1 MMIRTLLF
9 TIVILLVNPFISHA
23 DSIVY
28 DALPVKAKAGDGIT
42 VLLQRYK
49 LIENSDNLK
58 RFYELNGL
66 NKSSLLI
73 KDKSYKLPITV
84 YKYDQKSIRSTIGQ
98 NNWEKAIRIKE
109 YNEWLQSKGLRQTHF
124 TDSKLLWVPYHEL
137 SDSPVKIDTE
147 PEIIAKSKTPSPKK
161 SNAKHTNKLFGKAY
175 EEVELIDNSLKGRVY
190 YLVSG
195 HGGID
200 PGAVC
205 TECEAELCEDEYAY
219 DVTLRLARQLM
230 MHGATI
236 EIVVQDPNDGI
247 RDGEYLACDNGEVLA
262 NGESLRTRKQLV
274 RLNRRAGYVNS
285 MYRKHQ
291 KAGVKEQLLVSIHV
305 DSRTDNK
312 RQDVF
317 FNYNPISNSSKKL
330 ATDLMQ
336 TFEEKYNHYQKG
348 RNYRG
353 YINGRN
359 LHVLRVTQPKAVL
372 IELANIKNKSDHK
385 RILLASNREALA
397 KWIFEGITKRVI
409 NHKLDQVVASS

>member
-1 MMIRTLLF
+1 MMIRTLIF
-9 TIVILLVNPFISHA
+9 TIVILLSTPLISHA

-49 LIENSDNLK
+49 LIQNSDNLE

-73 KDKSYKLPITV
+73 RDKTYKLPITV
-84 YKYDQKSIRSTIGQ
+84 YKYNQKSIRSTIGLD
-98 NNWEKAIRIKE
+98 NWEKAVRIKE
-109 YNEWLQSKGLRQTHF
+109 YNEWLHSKGLRQTHF
-124 TDSKLLWVPYHEL
+124 TESKLLWVPYHEL
-137 SDSPVKIDTE
+137 IDAPNTDGLNIQE
-147 PEIIAKSKTPSPKK
+147 VAEIETSSIKRV
-161 SNAKHTNKLFGKAY
+161 HKLFGKSY
-175 EEVELIDNSLKGRVY
+175 QEIEIIDNSLNGRVY

-205 TECEAELCEDEYAY
+205 TECESELCEDEYAY

-230 MHGATI
+230 KHGATV
-236 EIVVQDPNDGI
+236 EIVVEDPNDGI
-247 RDGEYLACDNGEVLA
+247 RDGEHLSCDNDEILA
-262 NGESLRTRKQLV
+262 NGENLRTRKHLV
-274 RLNRRAGYVNS
+274 RLNRRAAYVNS
-285 MYRKHQ
+285 TFRKYA
-291 KAGVKEQLLVSIHV
+291 KAGVKEQLLISIHV

-317 FNYNPISNSSKKL
+317 FNHHPISSSSKKL
-330 ATDLMQ
+330 ATDLMT
-336 TFEEKYNHYQKG
+336 TFEEKYNQYQKG

-353 YINGRN
+353 YIHERN

-372 IELANIKNKSDHK
+372 IELANIKNKADHK
-385 RILLASNREALA
+385 RILLSSNREALA

-409 NHKLDQVVASS
+409 NHHSDQVVASS

>member
-1 MMIRTLLF
+1 MMIRTLIF
-9 TIVILLVNPFISHA
+9 TIVVFLTTPFISHA
-23 DSIVY
+23 GSIVY

-49 LIENSDNLK
+49 LIKNSDNIK

-73 KDKSYKLPITV
+73 KDKTYKLPITV
-84 YKYDQKSIRSTIGQ
+84 YKYNQKSIRSTIGLD
-98 NNWEKAIRIKE
+98 NWEKAVRIKE

-124 TDSKLLWVPYHEL
+124 TKSKLLWVPYHEL
-137 SDSPVKIDTE
+137 IDNPDPAVQNVQEVAEQKHKNTST
-147 PEIIAKSKTPSPKK
+147 KSV
-161 SNAKHTNKLFGKAY
+161 NKLFGKTY
-175 EEVELIDNSLKGRVY
+175 EEVEIIDNSLTGRVY

-205 TECEAELCEDEYAY
+205 KECEDELCEDEYAY
-219 DVTLRLARQLM
+219 DVTLRLARHLM
-230 MHGATI
+230 KYGATV

-247 RDGEYLACDNGEVLA
+247 RDGEYLACDNGEILA
-262 NGESLRTRKQLV
+262 NGENLKTRKQLV
-274 RLNRRAGYVNS
+274 RLNRRAAYVNS
-285 MYRKHQ
+285 TFRKHA

-317 FNYNPISNSSKKL
+317 FNHHPISSASKKL
-330 ATDLMQ
+330 ATDLMT
-336 TFEEKYNHYQKG
+336 TFEEKYNQHQKG

-353 YINGRN
+353 YIHERN

-372 IELANIKNKSDHK
+372 IELANIKNKADHK
-385 RILLASNREALA
+385 RILLSSNREALA

-409 NHKLDQVVASS
+409 NHHSDQVVASS

>member
-1 MMIRTLLF
+1 MMIRTLLLS
-9 TIVILLVNPFISHA
+9 IVILLFTPFVGHA

-49 LIENSDNLK
+49 LIQNSDNLK
-58 RFYELNGL
+58 RFYDLNKL

-73 KDKSYKLPITV
+73 RDKTYKLPITV
-84 YKYDQKSIRSTIGQ
+84 YKYNEKSIRSTIGLD
-98 NNWEKAIRIKE
+98 NWEKAVRIKE
-109 YNEWLQSKGLRQTHF
+109 YNEWLLRKGLRQTHF
-124 TDSKLLWVPYHEL
+124 TDSKLLWVPHHEL
-137 SDSPVKIDTE
+137 DDMPVVESE
-147 PEIIAKSKTPSPKK
+147 PDVHEVAKTKPKSTK
-161 SNAKHTNKLFGKAY
+161 QINKLFGKKY
-175 EEVELIDNSLKGRVY
+175 QEVEKLDNSLNGRVY

-195 HGGID
+195 HGGVD

-205 TECEAELCEDEYAY
+205 SECESELCEDEYAY

-230 MHGATI
+230 QHGAI
-236 EIVVQDPNDGI
+236 VEIVVQDQNDGI
-247 RDGEYLACDNGEVLA
+247 RDGEYLPCDNDEILA
-262 NGESLRTRKQLV
+262 NGENLRTRKQLV
-274 RLNRRAGYVNS
+274 RLNRRAAYVNS
-285 MYRKHQ
+285 AYRKHRTT
-291 KAGVKEQLLVSIHV
+291 GVKEQLLVSIHV

-317 FNYNPISNSSKKL
+317 FNYHPISNSSRQL
-330 ATDLMQ
+330 ATDLMT
-336 TFEEKYNHYQKG
+336 TFEEKYNQYQKG

-353 YINGRN
+353 YINERN

-372 IELANIKNKSDHK
+372 IELANIKNKADHK

-409 NHKLDQVVASS
+409 NHHSDQVVASS